1 MKEKILLIRSKVKDS
16 KITCGP
22 DRFGLELENGL
33 RKKYDVETIQ
43 ISKYHE
49 LFWLVPYL
57 IIKSKAKLIISIHSD
72 IWFTPFL
79 SNKKAILTVHDLF
92 PFTLSTPF
100 YKNVLLKYLVKIF
113 LFIIWRLSFYNNSF
127 LVSNSSQTAKELKIF
142 FGKESKIINH
152 GVDINKFKSF
162 KFKKLKQPIKLG
174 FFSHFI
180 YRKGIDIA
188 INIYE
193 KLKNKINCE
202 LILAGGKFKKT
213 STRIIDIEKLIKNDK
228 NVKIL
233 GRIPDK
239 DVPKLY
245 NSFDF
250 FLFPSRAEGFGL
262 PILEA
267 AACGIPVFTLKSAH
281 IPEEVKKASI
291 VCKDEDEIVEK
302 IIELSKNKKLYDK
315 IRFEKMKYAR
325 KFTWDKCVNEYD
337 KLIQKCFLHK

>member
-1 MKEKILLIRSKVKDS
+1 MKERILIVTSSLDIEWMKGFARFTNEMIKILKSKYDIEVCE
-16 KITCGP
+16 IN
-22 DRFGLELENGL
+22 RN
-33 RKKYDVETIQ
+33 RKKEYFRCFLDI
-43 ISKYHE
+43 
-49 LFWLVPYL
+49 PL
-57 IIKSKAKLIISIHSD
+57 IEFKSKAKVIVSITPEGA
-72 IWFTPFL
+72 IFTSFIPGKKTIVTFHDFFHL
-79 SNKKAILTVHDLF
+79 SAK
-92 PFTLSTPF
+92 
-100 YKNVLLKYLVKIF
+100 YKNIFGEIIGKIF
-113 LFIIWRLSFYNNSF
+113 MWLAYKFSSCNYI
-127 LVSNSSQTAKELKIF
+127 LVSNSSQTANELKML
-142 FGKESKIINH
+142 FGKESEVINQ
-152 GVDINKFKSF
+152 GVDINRFKPL
-162 KFKKLKQPIKLG
+162 KFKKLKESIKLG
-174 FFSHFI
+174 FLSNFS
-180 YRKGIDIA
+180 YRKGADIA
-188 INIYE
+188 VEIYN
-193 KLKNKINCE
+193 KLKNKINCQ
-202 LILAGGKFKKT
+202 LILAGGKLENSLQIQF
-213 STRIIDIEKLIKNDK
+213 EFQNLLNDK